1 MRKTSNRI
9 LSALLL
15 ITIVALAATLFQH
28 WQLHFVSDMSRK
40 IIDQDRLL
48 FKHLDQVGL
57 GFARIYAMLE
67 RIPMEADS
75 DTRSAAQQQFLE
87 SYRNLSELINRSPS
101 RAIMENTSA
110 IEDEL
115 NGHLRE
121 IALLGEQMF
130 QAMETATPG
139 TAMTILHE
147 KISPLRDEAVNLL
160 FRQQEISDQY
170 VHRSSLNIEERLHFI
185 EGITFISV
193 AILLVTCLG
202 AGYRLTHTIIRPF
215 RRVTRHLRAMQ
226 DQPQFINLPEKDRDD
241 DLGLFIRTLHNLLQ
255 RLQQANQLLAGAKN
269 VAESEA
275 ENRREAERQT
285 RVQKDMLASIID
297 HIPVAVFAK
306 DVKNNYR
313 FLIWNSQ
320 AEKLFEANRADII
333 GKTDYDIFPNK
344 EEVDFFRSID
354 EQVMQSGEVANVE
367 VEPITTS
374 RGTWLAHT
382 TKVPIFDDKGEPE
395 TLLGILE
402 DITEKQRADEQLRE
416 YAQQL
421 ERQTRELTTAKE
433 KAERANRVKSQFLAN
448 MSHELRTPVH
458 AILGFTS
465 LCLKRV
471 KNSDELVYEHLSEV
485 KTSAEGLLELLNN
498 LLDLA
503 KLESGRMTYTFN
515 LVDILAIR
523 DKLLK
528 ELRPL
533 WDKKELQIHT
543 EDLMDSPFVVCDGP
557 KMTQVLRNLLSNAI
571 KFSPQQ
577 GHIRL
582 RIAHRTPDMY
592 ELLALHGLTLERLNE
607 KTALLLQQPDKL
619 IELFTSPAPCPS
631 ESNASAE
638 FPYWPFQEENCL
650 TETLRRLNRELP
662 WDESHSAI
670 YLIQEGDVI
679 APTHLE
685 GARPH
690 PDAAQTNVYASNW
703 RRVGGL
709 SERKAEKLAKLAQE
723 AGALERPCWKL
734 ADVGELQ
741 RKIVGLAP
749 LPHGSQNNILLL
761 ELSLMDTDEPVFA
774 FSVSDQGDGIPDA
787 ELESIFD
794 KFVQSSSTDT
804 GAGGTGL
811 GLAICREIIKAH
823 RGVIYARN
831 HEQGGADFIALIP
844 EAEPSPT

>member
-15 ITIVALAATLFQH
+15 ITVVALAATLFQH

-57 GFARIYAMLE
+57 GFTRLYATLE
-67 RIPMEADS
+67 RLPMES
-75 DTRSAAQQQFLE
+75 DPEARGATQARFLE
-87 SYRNLSELINRSPS
+87 RYKSLSELINLSPS

-110 IEDEL
+110 IDDEL
-115 NGHLRE
+115 NRHLRE

-130 QAMETATPG
+130 HYMESASPGAAMN
-139 TAMTILHE
+139 ILHE
-147 KISPLRDEAVNLL
+147 KISPLRDNAINLL
-160 FRQQEISDQY
+160 NRQQELVDHY
-170 VHRSSLNIEERLHFI
+170 VHRSSQGIEERLRFI
-185 EGITFISV
+185 EGVTVISV
-193 AILLVTCLG
+193 VVLLITCLG
-202 AGYRLTHTIIRPF
+202 SGFRLTHTIIRPF

-306 DVKNNYR
+306 DVKNDYR
-313 FLIWNSQ
+313 FLIWNSL
-320 AEKLFEANRADII
+320 AEKLFEANREDII

-354 EQVMQSGEVANVE
+354 EQVMRSGEVVNVE

-382 TKVPIFDDKGEPE
+382 TKVPIFDEKGEPE

-421 ERQTRELTTAKE
+421 ERQTRELTAAKE

-471 KNSDELVYEHLSEV
+471 KNVDELAYEHLSEV
-485 KTSAEGLLELLNN
+485 KTSAEGLLDLLNN

-503 KLESGRMTYTFN
+503 KLESGRMVYAFTP
-515 LVDILAIR
+515 VDILAVQE
-523 DKLLK
+523 KLLK

-533 WDKKELQIHT
+533 WEKKELQIVT
-543 EDLMDSPFVVCDGP
+543 EDLLDSPYVVCDGA
-557 KMTQVLRNLLSNAI
+557 KITQVLRNLLSNAI

-577 GHIRL
+577 GRIRL
-582 RIAHRTPDMY
+582 RIAHRMPDMH
-592 ELLALHGLTLERLNE
+592 ELLGLHGLTLERLNK
-607 KTALLLQQPDKL
+607 KTAQLLQQPAKL
-619 IELFTSPAPCPS
+619 IQLFTSPAPCLN
-631 ESNASAE
+631 EAGSAME
-638 FPYWPFQEENCL
+638 LSYTSAPEENCL
-650 TETLRRLNRELP
+650 TDTLRRLNRELP

-685 GARPH
+685 GVRAHFDGEP
-690 PDAAQTNVYASNW
+690 TSVYACNW
-703 RRVGGL
+703 RRAGGL

-723 AGALERPCWKL
+723 VGVLQGPCWKL

-749 LPHGSQNNILLL
+749 LPHESQNNILLL

-774 FSVSDQGDGIPDA
+774 FSVSDQGAGIPEA

-823 RGVIYARN
+823 RGLIYARN
-831 HEQGGADFIALIP
+831 HEQGGADFTALIP